1 MRGWFCAH
9 KELCKMDQPVH
20 SVRQSSS
27 WVTVKNWCEV
37 TSYLIPYHVV
47 AIMVC
52 ASCNSLGSHKKRT
65 FYKALLGCTSFGHLF
80 FGLAQ
85 PLWKLAGALTCGMVV
100 FILAV
105 RVALQQRQQ
114 QQQQQRQRHAY
125 PLKSRSRTPLRGTMK
140 NARRQ
145 AIKVTSDD
153 KIRSNISHGD
163 SLSSVLHTS
172 SPLIGPKP
180 RLVPC
185 ALHKSVLMDICPEYC
200 ERRAKAV
207 PPLLKLRS
215 KHSTFAPSSTP
226 SILSPIVSDESSVSD
241 SSCYPD
247 SDLEEEI

>member
-1 MRGWFCAH
+1 MRIV
-9 KELCKMDQPVH
+9 Q
-20 SVRQSSS
+20 
-27 WVTVKNWCEV
+27 
-37 TSYLIPYHVV
+37 
-47 AIMVC
+47 
-52 ASCNSLGSHKKRT
+52 
-65 FYKALLGCTSFGHLF
+65 LLGKPQEKDILQSIAWMHFFWSPILRFGT
-80 FGLAQ
+80 A
-85 PLWKLAGALTCGMVV
+85 PLEVSRCVDMWHGCLHPCS
-100 FILAV
+100 

-114 QQQQQRQRHAY
+114 QQQQH